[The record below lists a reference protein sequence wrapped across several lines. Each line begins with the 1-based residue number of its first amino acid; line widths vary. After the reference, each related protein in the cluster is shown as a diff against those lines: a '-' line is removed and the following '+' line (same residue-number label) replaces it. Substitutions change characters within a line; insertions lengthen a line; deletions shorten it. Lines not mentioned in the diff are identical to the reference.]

1 MDTGV
6 HSGRRPTSRSVR
18 PEVLMNVAA
27 YGRAG
32 HIPTARCDPRP
43 GEPISRSARVVVV
56 SVSSLRGR
64 RKEFTVTRVVNP
76 DPQYRRLPAES
87 ASGRLIGPY
96 DRLGS
101 VRFNVRPCFSIP
113 VTDAED
119 PLLGSRTVML
129 SLRNHVECRP
139 LPARSRPHR
148 PTMDLGR
155 PIGRAHGLQRL
166 RAWTAGRPRA
176 LVYPE
181 SGRG

>member
-1 MDTGV
+1 
-6 HSGRRPTSRSVR
+6 
-18 PEVLMNVAA
+18 MNVAA

-113 VTDAED
+113 VTDADD
-119 PLLGSRTVML
+119 PTTESPAMRL
-129 SLRNHVECRP
+129 SLNHDVESCP
-139 LPARSRPHR
+139 LPAGAHRYR
-148 PTMDLGR
+148 PTTHLGR
-155 PIGRAHGLQRL
+155 EMRHAHGLQRL

-176 LVYPE
+176 LVYPGE
-181 SGRG
+181 GRG

>member
-6 HSGRRPTSRSVR
+6 HSCRRPTAHSVR

-43 GEPISRSARVVVV
+43 GERISRPARVVVV

-139 LPARSRPHR
+139 LPARSHPHR

-155 PIGRAHGLQRL
+155 PSGRAHGLQRL

-176 LVYPE
+176 LVYPGE
-181 SGRG
+181 